1 MISQKCSLI
10 LPNREHDDK
19 PVGIVLL
26 YFLTS
31 PLPFCVQQKQH
42 PRKWTTHRLVVFIF
56 VFLVP
61 SYNMRWWSAVT
72 SISNRRTV
80 HFCVDCLKKS
90 QFWISQIHSVDKEKH
105 IDSGLWAPYS
115 FNFIYV
121 GRWDVSWSAWTPP
134 CHSSTFLRFLWVFHS
149 DSVQNINFIQLQ
161 SHWSKN
167 YSQPDILEVSL
178 HNFEVTFKLLEF
190 GESFQDLLIFH
201 QLW

>member
-1 MISQKCSLI
+1 MLCTAKTTSQKMDNTPIGGVYFRFPCSFLQHEMMI
-10 LPNREHDDK
+10 RS
-19 PVGIVLL
+19 
-26 YFLTS
+26 YFYFQ
-31 PLPFCVQQKQH
+31 P
-42 PRKWTTHRLVVFIF
+42 
-56 VFLVP
+56 
-61 SYNMRWWSAVT
+61 
-72 SISNRRTV
+72 RTV

-90 QFWISQIHSVDKEKH
+90 QFWISQIHCVDKEKH
-105 IDSGLWAPYS
+105 IDSGLWALYP

-149 DSVQNINFIQLQ
+149 DFVQNINFIQLQ

-190 GESFQDLLIFH
+190 GESFQDLIFH